1 MKARGGKSGST
12 SPDEKTDEAPSVAKL
27 PINPAG
33 GRGELRAL
41 GGGKHDEWNQGLT
54 AQLAGSL
61 PEARGSNHGG
71 HRRGFARRSDWA
83 DRYRS
88 AGPGGRHAERPN
100 DRGERRS
107 ARPLPAGLGP
117 GTEFRSE
124 YKIPG
129 TRRQG
134 CPNARAALRGA
145 RPSPRERPT
154 ADHRD
159 ARHRERRPGRHRGYR
174 GGRQQGNRRDL

>member
-1 MKARGGKSGST
+1 M
-12 SPDEKTDEAPSVAKL
+12 
-27 PINPAG
+27 
-33 GRGELRAL
+33 
-41 GGGKHDEWNQGLT
+41 
-54 AQLAGSL
+54 LAGLILSAL
-61 PEARGSNHGG
+61 AMSATVGPWFDDGG
-71 HRRGFARRSDWA
+71 DRRGFARRFDWA

-88 AGPGGRHAERPN
+88 PGPGGRHAERPN

-107 ARPLPAGLGP
+107 AGPLPAGLDP

-145 RPSPRERPT
+145 RPSPR
-154 ADHRD
+154 
-159 ARHRERRPGRHRGYR
+159 
-174 GGRQQGNRRDL
+174 